1 MAQLLPGSGTGLLL
15 AGGVVLQERRGR
27 QERLSASRAVE
38 ITTLLESISEA
49 AAVIDASGLILDV
62 NQAAADL
69 ASRTRERL
77 RGTSAEMLDKVM
89 RDPEAGRGSPS
100 IFQRALQGA
109 VVRQERRV
117 LRDARGAQLE
127 LLVSASPIRN
137 QAGAVLGVMIIAHD
151 VTEQTQ
157 LQQRLGDLE
166 RHHAVGQMAAAL
178 THDFSNLLETIG
190 QAAAVLEMEDKNLP
204 PAQRSELLHL
214 ISSAVRGGSELVSRV
229 REYLRTGTGIM
240 TPVDICHILEESVE
254 LTRPLWQKMHVG
266 VTRRLVP
273 SGKVKAHAADLRRV
287 FTNLII
293 NAIDAMPNGGELAVS
308 CEASEGSV
316 VVMIS
321 DTGRGIPLNQQH
333 DIFRPYFTTKLHGT
347 GLGLSGA
354 QKYILSQGGHIS
366 FTSQEGQGTSF
377 TVSLP
382 QLPAESN
389 STAA

>member
-1 MAQLLPGSGTGLLL
+1 MTHLLPGSGMGLLL
-15 AGGVVLQERRGR
+15 AGGVLLQERRGR

-38 ITTLLESISEA
+38 ITALLESISEA
-49 AAVIDASGLILDV
+49 AVVIDASGAILDV
-62 NQAAADL
+62 NQEAAEMV
-69 ASRTRERL
+69 SRTREQL
-77 RGTSAEMLDKVM
+77 RGTSAEALGKLI
-89 RDPEAGRGSPS
+89 RDQEAGPGTPS
-100 IFQRALQGA
+100 IFHRALKGE
-109 VVRQERRV
+109 VVRQERRA

-127 LLVSASPIRN
+127 LLVSSSPIRN

-190 QAAAVLEMEDKNLP
+190 QAAAVLEMDDKNLP

-240 TPVDICHILEESVE
+240 APVDIGRILEESVE

-266 VTRRLVP
+266 VTRRLLP

-308 CEASEGSV
+308 CQPSQGSV
-316 VVMIS
+316 VVVIS
-321 DTGRGIPLNQQH
+321 DTGRGIPLSQQR
-333 DIFRPYFTTKLHGT
+333 DVFRPYFTTKVHGT

-354 QKYILSQGGHIS
+354 QKYILSQGGNIS
-366 FTSQEGQGTSF
+366 FTSQEGKGTRF

-382 QLPAESN
+382 QLPAETNSN
-389 STAA
+389 AA